1 MTGNSVNVGPVL
13 MLDTC
18 NEREISGRD
27 VASNIKATL
36 VTFIFL
42 SWFMFVIFKTSL
54 NELMGILLTMHGLLI
69 NITIIFAEK
78 ILKL

>member
-1 MTGNSVNVGPVL
+1 VGPVL

-42 SWFMFVIFKTSL
+42 FVIFKTSL